1 MRTGVILVNSN
12 PVLEKAI
19 IDSSMSKPNINILET
34 VSNSINLMSAISR
47 LKPRVI
53 IITDEIDESPF
64 EIIIKVMETSPIP
77 CLLIHSKE
85 YEIDTTLTYALEY
98 GIVDVIDIEIVE
110 GKLRFPQIIPIRLSI
125 LGKLNV
131 KKFLGQI
138 EQVNKSKSGFI
149 KPKLKSRKHL
159 PKRKLEDQ
167 KSILSI
173 QSIKGKKISSNSIIV
188 IAASTG
194 GPTMIVNLISQFPRK
209 FPPVI
214 VIQHMPEGFLGP
226 FADRINTYANMKT
239 KLAQEGDEIEV
250 NHVYVAPGGRHL
262 EVEHTRT
269 GRNVIHLTDSE
280 KVNFVRPAVDVTL
293 KSVAKI
299 FRKNTFAIILTGMGA
314 DGRDGCRDVKEVGG
328 RVITLNEEDSVIY
341 GMNQSVINAGYSDL
355 TLGLSQIGYHLAKWI
370 YNQ

>member
-19 IDSSMSKPNINILET
+19 IDSSISKPNINILET
-34 VSNSINLMSAISR
+34 IPNSESLMSAITR

-64 EIIIKVMETSPIP
+64 EIIIKIMEMTPIP
-77 CLLIHSKE
+77 CLLIHSKKHD
-85 YEIDTTLTYALEY
+85 IDTKLTYALEY
-98 GIVDVIDIEIVE
+98 GIVDVIEVEIIE
-110 GKLRFPQIIPIRLSI
+110 GKLKFPQIIPIRVSI
-125 LGKLNV
+125 LGKLKV
-131 KKFLGQI
+131 KRFISQI
-138 EQVNKSKSGFI
+138 EQLNKSKSSFV
-149 KPKLKSRKHL
+149 KPKLKSRSYIT
-159 PKRKLEDQ
+159 KRKLEDE
-167 KSILSI
+167 IPMLSI
-173 QSIKGKKISSNSIIV
+173 QSIKGKNFSSNSIIV

-194 GPTMIVNLISQFPRK
+194 GPKMIVDLISQFPKK

-226 FADRINTYANMKT
+226 FAERIDTYANMNV
-239 KLAQEGDEIEV
+239 KLAQEGDEIHP

-262 EVEHTRT
+262 EVEHTRS
-269 GRNVIHLTDSE
+269 GRNVIHMTDSE
-280 KVNFVRPAVDVTL
+280 KVNFVRPAADVTL

-299 FRKNTFAIILTGMGA
+299 FRKNTFAVILTGMGA
-314 DGRDGCRDVKEVGG
+314 DGRDGCGDVKDVGG
-328 RVITLNEEDSVIY
+328 RVITLNEEDSVIF

-355 TLGLSQIGYHLAKWI
+355 TLGLNQIGYHLAKWI